1 MKFHLICAC
10 IVLSLSLMNGLAAQ
24 LPSAPGMGGES
35 TPSLASAVTLTQ
47 SGDFTAAEART
58 RGVIASEPDSAK
70 AHYLLGYILNRESKA
85 SESLAE
91 YTVAARLQTPT
102 ANDLAVVA
110 LDYVL
115 LKDYADADKWLSKAT
130 AWQPSNALYW
140 YYLGRVKYRLNAFA
154 DAMTAF
160 TKALALEPRN
170 VRDEYNIGLCAEGL
184 GHPDQAEEAYR
195 LALQWQQDAPS
206 QDSQPFYNLGSLLG
220 SENRSGES
228 LAYLEKGVSLDQR
241 NPAIREKLGMTEFTL
256 KKLPEA
262 QRDLEIAVS
271 LAPRSAALHFQLGR
285 IYQKRGLSKQAK
297 QQFELCGE
305 LNQTHSDEDAD
316 TINLPSSFTS
326 K

>member
-1 MKFHLICAC
+1 MKLHLICAW
-10 IVLSLSLMNGLAAQ
+10 IVLSLSLPNGQAAQ
-24 LPSAPGMGGES
+24 LPSAPEVGGAS
-35 TPSLASAVTLTQ
+35 TPSLASAVALTQ
-47 SGDFTAAEART
+47 NGDFTAAELRT
-58 RGVIASEPDSAK
+58 RAVIAVEPESAK
-70 AHYLLGYILNRESKA
+70 ARYLLGYILNRELRA

-91 YTVAARLQTPT
+91 YTAAARLQTPT

-130 AWQPSNALYW
+130 TWQPSNALYW
-140 YYLGRVKYRLNAFA
+140 YYLGRVKYRLNAFEGA
-154 DAMTAF
+154 IAAF
-160 TKALALEPRN
+160 TKARALEPRN

-195 LALQWQQDAPS
+195 LALQWQQDTPS
-206 QDSQPFYNLGSLLG
+206 QDAQPFYDLGALLA
-220 SENRSGES
+220 SENRSEES
-228 LAYLEKGVSLDQR
+228 LAYLEKAVALDKQ
-241 NPAIREKLGMTEFTL
+241 NPALREKLGMTEFTL

-271 LAPRSAALHFQLGR
+271 LAPGSAALHFQLGR
-285 IYQKRGLSKQAK
+285 IYQKRGLSTQAK

-305 LNQTHSDEDAD
+305 LNQAHSDEDAD
-316 TINLPSSFTS
+316 IINRPSVFVS